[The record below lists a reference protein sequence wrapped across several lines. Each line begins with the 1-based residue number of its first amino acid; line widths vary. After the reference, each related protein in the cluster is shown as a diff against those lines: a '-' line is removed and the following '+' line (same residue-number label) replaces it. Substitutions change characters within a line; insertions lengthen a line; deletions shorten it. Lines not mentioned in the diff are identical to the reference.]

1 MDLGS
6 HDKVP
11 LRSISPATSEEHI
24 SLSIPHID
32 TPKTPQIQALQDM
45 RLKQKQ
51 DAQRLEGRL
60 QELEGDAHKLQKA
73 VQPKQAETPS
83 ALTSAATAQQTHDG
97 ASKLHESPRTAPEP
111 HGPETSAN
119 TAVEGP
125 KAEPEPV
132 AQEVAA
138 EPAQDK
144 EAPKA
149 TRKRWW

>member
-1 MDLGS
+1 MHTSCRRLCSPSRFASTARCLCCPVRLFARGTSVCCHVDSLPVFSLLS
-6 HDKVP
+6 H
-11 LRSISPATSEEHI
+11 
-24 SLSIPHID
+24 
-32 TPKTPQIQALQDM
+32 AL
-45 RLKQKQ
+45 
-51 DAQRLEGRL
+51 
-60 QELEGDAHKLQKA
+60 
-73 VQPKQAETPS
+73 QAETPS